1 MVKKN
6 TFWFI
11 LAVISFFNFQKP
23 TPVQPSQTLEREFA
37 VLLDSLEKYK
47 YSTFEKAVERTD
59 FLIRLS
65 GYREDWEIY
74 CRVLNIKVILAER
87 YDKVDLIEPFINDFE
102 KKLNGINRQ
111 TFIKHRSYKSEIQA
125 RKSELYS
132 LSNQPVEAIRVSEEI
147 INGIKNKTLEFEDNS
162 KALQGAYYDL
172 GYWTSEIGQILQ
184 GIDFLLISKQ
194 LNETDPTREL
204 DFAIMV
210 NGQIAKRYLNLGQYE
225 QSFTFNRLAYNA
237 AKQLYRKEGIT
248 PQNAN
253 YFTSNYHAISK
264 YYIQINKID
273 SALIYLEKAQATAS
287 TDHIAQNYL
296 LQAQCFTKLKRWQ
309 LAEKTLNK
317 AISVIG
323 NNFEVNGTQKPQIY
337 LQLAQLKHQQRQP
350 VVALS
355 YCQKALKVLDPQFDT
370 NRLQNTPTV
379 ARVLMKK
386 ELLEVLQF
394 KSKILQEM
402 ATQADNY
409 ALPCYENALFA
420 AQLIDS
426 IRSDYTAD
434 FDKQY
439 LAQVS
444 YPIYETAL
452 DIAFQ
457 LYEKEK
463 KDAYLID
470 ILAVMEKSKA
480 IVLLNNLQRGQ
491 AETGLSESDRV
502 KIYQFRKELST
513 LDKQI
518 FDLNAKGVALTDTAL
533 RRLETERALLNRTY
547 ADFTVEIEKK
557 YPNFAPAKRGSDAIS
572 IADIRKLLPENGLYV
587 AYFVGE
593 NSIYSLAMDAKNA
606 KVFKTQNPQKL
617 PQLVESIR
625 QSIRPFS
632 RDDDRTDIKTYCES
646 ASELYDWLLKGPLSI
661 NAQKPDFL
669 VVSPDGAL
677 NFIPLDIL
685 LTQKPTA
692 NPNYRTLP
700 YLLQQTSVSY
710 VPSATIWQAQ
720 KQIPHNRATELFVGF
735 APQYQYNKPIVGAD
749 LDKYKDYVA
758 LAEKSGE
765 LVDMPNARR
774 EVADIS
780 KQLGASKTF
789 IGASA
794 TEDNFVKYAPNFRI
808 LHLSMHAESN
818 AKNPAFSQ
826 FIFSQNDTLSS
837 HNRLFMN
844 ELQNQKLKA
853 DLVVL
858 SACETG
864 FGTLSKGEGVM
875 SFARTFAAIG
885 VPTSVVSLWKIP
897 SGATE
902 NVLTKFYTYL
912 NQRQS
917 VVQSLRQSKL
927 DYLQTAAL
935 NSPYYWAG
943 LIPVGDTEYAP
954 IGNKNGRWLVLI
966 LAVVVGL
973 CGYVFYSKKKP
984 KVEKGDPSV

>member
-1 MVKKN
+1 MKFKFLWCN
-6 TFWFI
+6 AI
-11 LAVISFFNFQKP
+11 LIILLSFQHSS
-23 TPVQPSQTLEREFA
+23 PVQSHRSA
-37 VLLDSLEKYK
+37 VRAYDNLIDSLRKFK
-47 YSTFEKAVERTD
+47 HPSFEKAIERAD
-59 FLIRLS
+59 FLINLTA
-65 GYREDWEIY
+65 YQKDWEPY
-74 CRVLNIKVILAER
+74 FNTLNIKVELAEYHDR
-87 YDKVDLIEPFINDFE
+87 IDLIEPFIQDLE
-102 KKLNGINRQ
+102 KKITQITPN
-111 TFIKHRSYKSEIQA
+111 TFSKSKFYLSEA
-125 RKSELYS
+125 KLRWLEFYSMKS
-132 LSNQPVEAIRVSEEI
+132 NPKGAIRISNEI
-147 INGIKNKTLEFEDNS
+147 IEGIKNDKLSFKDS
-162 KALQGAYYDL
+162 SMALQRVYYTL
-172 GYWTSEIGQILQ
+172 GYWASELGQSTE
-184 GIDFLLISKQ
+184 GIDNLLISKQ
-194 LNETDPTREL
+194 INESAPKRDI
-204 DFAIMV
+204 DFAIIIY
-210 NGQIAKRYLNLGQYE
+210 GQLAKRYLKLEQYE
-225 QSFTFNRLAYNA
+225 ESLKFNKLAHKTA
-237 AKQLYRKEGIT
+237 EQLYKKEGIT
-248 PQNAN
+248 EQNAD
-253 YFTSNYHAISK
+253 YFTSNYIAISK
-264 YYIQINKID
+264 YYLQINKPD
-273 SALIYLEKAQATAS
+273 SALIYLGKAIPLAKSEQKIS
-287 TDHIAQNYL
+287 TNI
-296 LQAQCFTKLKRWQ
+296 LQAKCFFLLKQWN
-309 LAEKTLNK
+309 LSEKSLND
-317 AISVIG
+317 ALMEIG
-323 NNFEVNGTQKPQIY
+323 DKFENFSSQKPQIY

-420 AQLIDS
+420 ARLIDS

-502 KIYQFRKELST
+502 KMYQFRKELST

-533 RRLETERALLNRTY
+533 RRLETERALLNRTH
-547 ADFTVEIEKK
+547 ADFTVDIEKK
-557 YPNFAPAKRGSDAIS
+557 YPNFAAAKSGSAAIS
-572 IADIRKLLPENGLYV
+572 IADIRKLLPQNGLYV

-632 RDDDRTDIKTYCES
+632 RDDDRTDIKNYCES

-685 LTQKPTA
+685 LTEKPTA

-700 YLLQQTSVSY
+700 YLLQRTSVSY

-720 KQIPHNRATELFVGF
+720 KRIPHNRVSELFVGF
-735 APQYQYNKPIVGAD
+735 APQYQYNKPIVAVD

-844 ELQNQKLKA
+844 ELQNQKLNA

-954 IGNKNGRWLVLI
+954 IGNKNGWWIALI

-973 CGYVFYSKKKP
+973 CAFVFYSKKKS